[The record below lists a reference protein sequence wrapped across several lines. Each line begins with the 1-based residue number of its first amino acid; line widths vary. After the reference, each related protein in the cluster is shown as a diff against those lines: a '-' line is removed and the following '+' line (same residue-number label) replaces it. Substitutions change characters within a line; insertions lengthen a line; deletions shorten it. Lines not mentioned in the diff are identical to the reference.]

1 MSVVTLETLEDKL
14 KNVFFGNEVIYV
26 SELLSND
33 CLLLSEVSINNNES
47 QSQNKL
53 HIPRKKKRT
62 NGGNAQKST
71 KINKKFVKGSNE
83 LANEWKQLGTSFN
96 RENGAP

>member
-53 HIPRKKKRT
+53 HGLYIPRKKKLLT
-62 NGGNAQKST
+62 NKWRKCT
-71 KINKKFVKGSNE
+71 KKHKN
-83 LANEWKQLGTSFN
+83 
-96 RENGAP
+96 